1 MKQIAAI
8 MLAVLAL
15 ASGAALGQAKP
26 AAPSKPAAEA
36 AKPAP
41 AKPAAEVPADN
52 MQILR
57 DKVAADKKLVVA
69 TAMELTD
76 AEAKGFWP
84 VYDAYQKE
92 LHKIND
98 EIATLISSYAK
109 EYNAKSLT
117 DGKAKQLLDYYFA
130 IEDRELKL
138 RRSYVPK
145 LSKVL
150 PGRKVARYMQLENKV
165 RALVKYELAAEIPLA
180 Q

>member
-1 MKQIAAI
+1 MKLIAA
-8 MLAVLAL
+8 MTLAALAL
-15 ASGAALGQAKP
+15 GSGPVLGQA
-26 AAPSKPAAEA
+26 KPAAEA

-41 AKPAAEVPADN
+41 VKPAAEASADN

-57 DKVAADKKLVVA
+57 DKVAADKKLVVSA
-69 TAMELTD
+69 AMDLTE

-84 VYDAYQKE
+84 VYEAYQKE

-98 EIATLISSYAK
+98 EIATLISSFAK

-117 DGKAKQLLDYYFA
+117 DEKAKQLLDYYFA